1 MGVTLINEKMKGG
14 GGGGG
19 VGLFEMVWSCAK
31 QLTQCTSE
39 EKWFI

>member
-19 VGLFEMVWSCAK
+19 GFIWDGLVICKAIN
-31 QLTQCTSE
+31 TVH
-39 EKWFI
+39 